1 MDAGGN
7 QPAEAVGGAGLMGK
21 TYIAKKQGFKPVPL
35 ENLRMALRFV
45 EKGWTVEVYK
55 EGRKSYTIKPEE

>member
-1 MDAGGN
+1 
-7 QPAEAVGGAGLMGK
+7 MGK